1 MSLLLLFGGPLELPP
16 APGMP
21 GFGDGAAGINAL
33 TGRFVDI
40 DMIAGR
46 AAPIHALGNRVDNSS
61 DIAASAVGIDT
72 GGRGRKAGIS

>member
-1 MSLLLLFGGPLELPP
+1 
-16 APGMP
+16 
-21 GFGDGAAGINAL
+21 L